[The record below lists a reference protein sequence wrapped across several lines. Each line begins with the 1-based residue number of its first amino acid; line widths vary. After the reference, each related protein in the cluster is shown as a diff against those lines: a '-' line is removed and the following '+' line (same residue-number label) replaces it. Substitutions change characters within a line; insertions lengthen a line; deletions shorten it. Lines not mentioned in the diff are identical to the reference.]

1 MKIEGEDDHVSLV
14 GKSYADFLVTNVGT
28 GEKRML
34 SEELTGQGAV
44 LCFYSSWCGGCP
56 ETVDVLDQMCADGKH
71 RGFVKFIA
79 ININDAVDG
88 RKMGIDRNWRAL
100 THVYAKDPTEYEVQ
114 YIPHLCVV
122 KGDGIVLKNFNDVS
136 LETLDKDLEDIER
149 AMRKAELARAK

>member
-1 MKIEGEDDHVSLV
+1 
-14 GKSYADFLVTNVGT
+14 
-28 GEKRML
+28 
-34 SEELTGQGAV
+34 
-44 LCFYSSWCGGCP
+44 
-56 ETVDVLDQMCADGKH
+56 
-71 RGFVKFIA
+71 
-79 ININDAVDG
+79 
-88 RKMGIDRNWRAL
+88 MGIDRNWRAL